1 VAEAAPAVPAKPEP
15 AMATAEAEDDNKPK
29 KKGWWSLR

>member
-1 VAEAAPAVPAKPEP
+1 VAEAREPEP
-15 AMATAEAEDDNKPK
+15 AAAVAVEDNKPK